1 MTTKSSDLRIG
12 DFVSIPL
19 QDGSISIYQVVCIYM
34 NSYRLMPLITTSQIS
49 KEINELNITT
59 FSAENMVKSIPLDAV
74 ESLLP
79 EIGFFID
86 DNAENVY
93 THFGKNGKDLTI
105 KKRMVCG

>member
-59 FSAENMVKSIPLDAV
+59 F
-74 ESLLP
+74 
-79 EIGFFID
+79 
-86 DNAENVY
+86 
-93 THFGKNGKDLTI
+93 FG
-105 KKRMVCG
+105 